1 MAYEL
6 RKNDGTLNPLFFKQY
21 AGTRKLSQTDFDL
34 AYRQIANQEDVFA
47 HLDGEKWLYASQL
60 LNQKIGWDGLS
71 GGLDHI
77 EETTGENGE
86 ITEFA
91 VIDRGNYLGD
101 GTYIDSSILFV
112 KI

>member
-1 MAYEL
+1 MTIQL
-6 RKNDGTLNPLFFKQY
+6 RKKDGTLNPIFFKKY
-21 AGTRKLSQTDFDL
+21 GGTRKLSTTDFDL

-47 HLDGEKWLYASQL
+47 HLDGEKWLYASQSFD
-60 LNQKIGWDGLS
+60 QKIGWGGLS